1 MRNGAGKRVG
11 DDLYVHVEFIDEL
24 ENPSQRSIIRDALE
38 RLDDRS
44 RALANVAKVNT
55 RSLRVSLLSYPEF
68 DDEPF
73 PALALSW
80 SPARS
85 GNSEP
90 LLRSYVES
98 LNPPILHRKE
108 LLVSDRHPS
117 RERWCAMT
125 AQAEALGL
133 FDDPLSIGFRMNWE
147 RRIAAKG
154 YQLLG
159 GQLAPLGNA
168 AADVD
173 GPLNQPGQPVQRHLT
188 ALGRSAL
195 SAPVQMLLRLGLLNR
210 ETSFFDYG
218 CGRGDDLAT
227 LNGEGFVAQGW
238 DPHYAPDR
246 SLSPAKV
253 VNVGFVINVIEDPA
267 ERVDVLHRAFALAQ
281 GVMSVAVM
289 LYGPE
294 NAGKP
299 FGDGF
304 MTSRGTFQKYFQQA
318 ELKDYLEQALHQ
330 EAILV
335 GPGLALVFKDKDWEQ
350 RYFAGRYRRRDVT
363 ERLLAVRPR
372 PPKPVR
378 ERAVRE
384 VALPKAPEPPH
395 PLLEELWRAALDLG
409 RLPEEAEV
417 KRLPEFVDAFGSLG
431 RATRKMLRSFDV
443 AVLEKAQ
450 AARADD
456 LRLYFAIQQFSKRP
470 RYRQLEARLQRDV
483 KAFFGDYASA
493 QAAGMELLTR
503 AADGDALLTA
513 CREAVT
519 GGLGWLDGDHLQ
531 LHVSLVERLPIVLRA
546 FVSCGLL
553 VYSDLG
559 EVDLVKVHC
568 GSGKL
573 TLMQFENFDAEPLP
587 LMTKRIKVNVRRAD
601 YDVFEY
607 GAEYPKPPLYRK
619 SRYMHEEM
627 ARYEEQEAFDR
638 ELEDADV
645 LGSSEHGPTYEQLE
659 KGLARRRLEVNGST
673 LRRSTTIPA
682 LDEACGATF
691 SYRSFVECGETQA
704 RLRLPNTPLNPESYN
719 ALYDLAVKLIDPIVE
734 YFGAIRLTY
743 GFCSPGLGAHI
754 KSRVAPELDQHA
766 AHEMNRRGQPICARG
781 GAACDF
787 IVDDENMEEVADW
800 IIANL
805 PFDRLYVYGK
815 DRPIHLSYSPTEL
828 REATEMRA
836 GPSGR
841 LVPRRYRPAG
851 GST

>member
-1 MRNGAGKRVG
+1 MGVGKRVG
-11 DDLYVHVEFIDEL
+11 DEIYVH
-24 ENPSQRSIIRDALE
+24 RSSIRDLADASLQSVIEQALQ
-38 RLDDRS
+38 RLDE
-44 RALANVAKVNT
+44 RARDAVNVVKINT
-55 RSLRVSLLSYPEF
+55 RSQRVGLLSYPDF
-68 DDEPF
+68 DEDPF
-73 PALALSW
+73 PALAFSW
-80 SPARS
+80 SPSRN
-85 GNSEP
+85 GHGEP
-90 LLRSYVES
+90 VLRSYVDS

-108 LLVSDRHPS
+108 LLVSTHPA
-117 RERWCAMT
+117 RDKWGALT
-125 AQAEALGL
+125 AQAEALGF
-133 FDDPLSIGFRMNWE
+133 FDDALSIGFRMNWL
-147 RRIAAKG
+147 RLIAAKG

-159 GQLAPLGNA
+159 GQFAPLGNA
-168 AADVD
+168 GEEGD
-173 GPLNQPGQPVQRHLT
+173 GQPHQAGQSVQRHLT

-195 SAPVQMLLRLGLLNR
+195 SAPVQMLLRLGLLSR

-218 CGRGDDLAT
+218 CGRGDDLSA
-227 LNGEGFVAQGW
+227 LSADGFVAQGW

-246 SLSPAKV
+246 PLSTADV
-253 VNVGFVINVIEDPA
+253 VNVGFVVNVIEDPA
-267 ERVDVLHRAFALAQ
+267 ERVDVLHRAFSLAQ
-281 GVMSVAVM
+281 RVMSVAVM

-335 GPGLALVFKDKDWEQ
+335 GPGMALLFKDKDWEQ
-350 RYFAGRYRRRDVT
+350 RYLAGRYRRRDVT

-372 PPKPVR
+372 LPKPVR
-378 ERAVRE
+378 ERPVRE
-384 VALPKAPEPPH
+384 IAPPRAPEPPH
-395 PLLEELWRAALDLG
+395 PLLAELWRATLDLG
-409 RLPEEAEV
+409 RYPEEAEIE
-417 KRLPEFVDAFGSLG
+417 RLPEIIDVFGSLG
-431 RATRKMLRSFDV
+431 RAIRKMVRSFDG

-456 LRLYFAIQQFSKRP
+456 LRLYFAIQQFSKRA

-519 GGLGWLDGDHLQ
+519 SGLGWLEGDHLQ
-531 LHVSLVERLPIVLRA
+531 LHVSLVERLPTVLRA

-553 VYSDLG
+553 VYGDLG

-601 YDVFEY
+601 YDLFEY
-607 GAEYPKPPLYRK
+607 GAEYPKPPLYLK

-627 ARYEEQEAFDR
+627 AHYEEQEAFDR
-638 ELEDADV
+638 SLEDTGV
-645 LGSSEHGPTYEQLE
+645 LGSSEHGPSYEQLE
-659 KGLARRRLEVNGST
+659 KGLARRRLEVSGFT

-682 LDEACGATF
+682 LDEACGTTF
-691 SYRSFVECGETQA
+691 SYRSFIECGETQA

-719 ALYDLAVKLIDPIVE
+719 ALHDLAVKLLDPIVE

-743 GFCSPGLGAHI
+743 GFCSPDLGAHI
-754 KSRVAPELDQHA
+754 KGRVAPELDQHA
-766 AHEMNRRGQPICARG
+766 AHELNRRGQAICARG

-787 IVDDENMEEVADW
+787 IVDDEDMKEVADW

-805 PFDRLYVYGK
+805 PFDRLYVYGT

-828 REATEMRA
+828 KEATEMRA

-841 LVPRRYRPAG
+841 LVPRRYKPTGSPA
-851 GST
+851 